1 MEKQKSIIVLHQ
13 KKEKANGE
21 SADGLRNMGD
31 IRKGSICQNV
41 TKLETGESIVAKGG
55 KVRRERS
62 IEKGE
67 EAEKNIHPVTGA
79 LFTQEMLQSEFDYY
93 MAQKLLEKLREAGLI
108 TKEEL
113 DKITAKNR
121 QSLSG
126 PDYALNDLLF
136 VGFRANM
143 SVPKER

>member
-21 SADGLRNMGD
+21 SADGLMNMGD
-31 IRKGSICQNV
+31 IRKGSVCQNV

-79 LFTQEMLQSEFDYY
+79 LLTQEMLQSEFDYY

-121 QSLSG
+121 QSFSPYLARIM
-126 PDYALNDLLF
+126 P
-136 VGFRANM
+136 
-143 SVPKER
+143 

>member
-1 MEKQKSIIVLHQ
+1 MMEKQKSIIVLHQ

-21 SADGLRNMGD
+21 PADGLRNMGD
-31 IRKGSICQNV
+31 IRKGSVCQNV
-41 TKLETGESIVAKGG
+41 KKLETGESIVAKGG

-121 QSLSG
+121 QSFSPYLARIM
-126 PDYALNDLLF
+126 P
-136 VGFRANM
+136 
-143 SVPKER
+143 

>member
-1 MEKQKSIIVLHQ
+1 MMEKQKSIIVLHQ

-31 IRKGSICQNV
+31 IRKGSVCQNV

-93 MAQKLLEKLREAGLI
+93 MAQKLLKKLLEAELI
-108 TKEEL
+108 SEGEL
-113 DKITAKNR
+113 NKITAKNR
-121 QSLSG
+121 QSFSPYLARIM
-126 PDYALNDLLF
+126 P
-136 VGFRANM
+136 
-143 SVPKER
+143 

>member
-1 MEKQKSIIVLHQ
+1 MEKQKSVIVLRQ
-13 KKEKANGE
+13 RKEKANGE

-31 IRKGSICQNV
+31 IRKGSVCQNV

-93 MAQKLLEKLREAGLI
+93 MAQKLLEKLREAGMI

-121 QSLSG
+121 QSFSPYLARIM
-126 PDYALNDLLF
+126 P
-136 VGFRANM
+136 
-143 SVPKER
+143 

>member
-31 IRKGSICQNV
+31 IRKGSVCQNV
-41 TKLETGESIVAKGG
+41 TKLETGESIVAKGS

-67 EAEKNIHPVTGA
+67 EAEKKFHPLTGA
-79 LFTQEMLQSEFDYY
+79 FFKQEMLQSEFDYY
-93 MAQKLLEKLREAGLI
+93 MAQKLLKKLLEAALI
-108 TKEEL
+108 SEGEL
-113 DKITAKNR
+113 DKMTAKNR
-121 QSLSG
+121 QSFSPYLARIM
-126 PDYALNDLLF
+126 P
-136 VGFRANM
+136 
-143 SVPKER
+143 

>member
-31 IRKGSICQNV
+31 IRKGSVCQNV
-41 TKLETGESIVAKGG
+41 AKLETGESIVAKGG

-121 QSLSG
+121 QSFSPYLARIM
-126 PDYALNDLLF
+126 P
-136 VGFRANM
+136 
-143 SVPKER
+143 

>member
-31 IRKGSICQNV
+31 IRKGS
-41 TKLETGESIVAKGG
+41 
-55 KVRRERS
+55 KVRWERT
-62 IEKGE
+62 IERGE

-93 MAQKLLEKLREAGLI
+93 MAQKLLEKLREADLI
-108 TKEEL
+108 SEGEL
-113 DKITAKNR
+113 DKITVKNR
-121 QSLSG
+121 QSFSPYLARIM
-126 PDYALNDLLF
+126 P
-136 VGFRANM
+136 
-143 SVPKER
+143 

>member
-1 MEKQKSIIVLHQ
+1 MMEKQKSIIVLHQ

-31 IRKGSICQNV
+31 IRKGSVCQNV

-121 QSLSG
+121 QSFSPYL
-126 PDYALNDLLF
+126 A
-136 VGFRANM
+136 RIM
-143 SVPKER
+143 T

>member
-13 KKEKANGE
+13 KKEKVNGE
-21 SADGLRNMGD
+21 PADGLRNMGD
-31 IRKGSICQNV
+31 IRKGSVCQNV

-121 QSLSG
+121 QSFSPYLARIM
-126 PDYALNDLLF
+126 P
-136 VGFRANM
+136 
-143 SVPKER
+143 

>member
-31 IRKGSICQNV
+31 IRKGSVCQNV

-93 MAQKLLEKLREAGLI
+93 MAQKLLKKLREADLI
-108 TKEEL
+108 SEGEL

-121 QSLSG
+121 QSFSPYLARIM
-126 PDYALNDLLF
+126 P
-136 VGFRANM
+136 
-143 SVPKER
+143 

>member
-21 SADGLRNMGD
+21 SADGLMNMGD
-31 IRKGSICQNV
+31 IRKGSVCQNV

-67 EAEKNIHPVTGA
+67 EAEKNIHPVTGHF
-79 LFTQEMLQSEFDYY
+79 LHRRCCNQNLT
-93 MAQKLLEKLREAGLI
+93 I
-108 TKEEL
+108 TWRRNYWKSCG
-113 DKITAKNR
+113 R
-121 QSLSG
+121 Q
-126 PDYALNDLLF
+126 
-136 VGFRANM
+136 V
-143 SVPKER
+143 

>member
-21 SADGLRNMGD
+21 PADGLRNMGD
-31 IRKGSICQNV
+31 IRKGSVCQNV
-41 TKLETGESIVAKGG
+41 KKLETGESIVAKVS
-55 KVRRERS
+55 KARWERN

-67 EAEKNIHPVTGA
+67 ETERNIHPVTGV

-93 MAQKLLEKLREAGLI
+93 MAQKLLEKLREADLI
-108 TKEEL
+108 SEGEL

-121 QSLSG
+121 QSFSPYLARIM
-126 PDYALNDLLF
+126 P
-136 VGFRANM
+136 
-143 SVPKER
+143 

>member
-1 MEKQKSIIVLHQ
+1 MVCGVDKINGQNHAEIDTIPYRQKCRKSAVSGRFFYFRHCGGIGRTAVLP
-13 KKEKANGE
+13 
-21 SADGLRNMGD
+21 
-31 IRKGSICQNV
+31 
-41 TKLETGESIVAKGG
+41 GG
-55 KVRRERS
+55 FALF
-62 IEKGE
+62 KGE

-121 QSLSG
+121 QSFSPYLARIM
-126 PDYALNDLLF
+126 P
-136 VGFRANM
+136 
-143 SVPKER
+143 

>member
-31 IRKGSICQNV
+31 IRKGSVCQNV
-41 TKLETGESIVAKGG
+41 KKLETGESIVAKGS
-55 KVRRERS
+55 KVRWERN
-62 IEKGE
+62 IGRGE
-67 EAEKNIHPVTGA
+67 EAERNIHPVTGV

-93 MAQKLLEKLREAGLI
+93 MAQKLLEKLREAELI
-108 TKEEL
+108 SEGEL

-121 QSLSG
+121 QSFSPYLARIM
-126 PDYALNDLLF
+126 P
-136 VGFRANM
+136 
-143 SVPKER
+143 

>member
-31 IRKGSICQNV
+31 IGKGSVCQNV

-121 QSLSG
+121 QSFSPYLARIM
-126 PDYALNDLLF
+126 P
-136 VGFRANM
+136 
-143 SVPKER
+143 

>member
-31 IRKGSICQNV
+31 IRKGSVCQNV

-67 EAEKNIHPVTGA
+67 EAERNIHSVTGV

-121 QSLSG
+121 QSFSPYLARIM
-126 PDYALNDLLF
+126 P
-136 VGFRANM
+136 
-143 SVPKER
+143 